1 VQSGDAGAYTLVLA
15 SDLRKAPGPYDNAN
29 TLDGDYGEGTSADFE
44 VSFGGVG
51 DLAPDVLVCDPS
63 TTLFRPDGDDSGSDP
78 FEADVVVLDLVSDG
92 PAAWWLLEVFDQLGN
107 RLLASHVAAL
117 DLDWGTIE
125 WDGRSSDGTIL
136 DNGTYIVAVTA
147 KDASWNE
154 GAPCLANVSIDNL
167 LASVSE

>member
-1 VQSGDAGAYTLVLA
+1 
-15 SDLRKAPGPYDNAN
+15 
-29 TLDGDYGEGTSADFE
+29 
-44 VSFGGVG
+44 
-51 DLAPDVLVCDPS
+51 VLVCDPS
-63 TTLFRPDGDDSGSDP
+63 TTLFRPDGDATGDDP
-78 FEADVVVLDLVSDG
+78 FEADVVAIDLVADG
-92 PAAWWLLEVFDQLGN
+92 SAAWWLLEVFDLLGN
-107 RLLASHVAAL
+107 RLLSSHVDAL

-154 GAPCLANVSIDNL
+154 GGPCLANVTIDNL